1 LISNL
6 FHSYGVN
13 PESIRA
19 TIRAEGIRLNLDDAV
34 LCGLIINELVTNS
47 LKYAFPKGRSGEIEV
62 CLSQTRKYTQ
72 LRVSDNGIG
81 LPCDFDFKET
91 QSLGLQLVATLTDQL
106 QGKIELRSKSGT
118 TFIITFPRSQ
128 P

>member
-1 LISNL
+1 
-6 FHSYGVN
+6 
-13 PESIRA
+13 
-19 TIRAEGIRLNLDDAV
+19 

-47 LKYAFPKGRSGEIEV
+47 LKYAFPKGRSGQIDV
-62 CLSQTRKYTQ
+62 HFKQTRTYTQ

-81 LPCDFDFKET
+81 LPSNFDFKET

-106 QGKIELRSKSGT
+106 QGKIELRNKSGT